1 MLPGCKWKPLS
12 PISGLLVLL
21 PALEAHVKDSLF
33 FLVVANKTSV
43 SFLLSIQSLL
53 EHSLVHKKLYAF

>member
-12 PISGLLVLL
+12 RISGLLVLL
-21 PALEAHVKDSLF
+21 PTLEAHVKDSLF

-43 SFLLSIQSLL
+43 SFLLSIQSL
-53 EHSLVHKKLYAF
+53 